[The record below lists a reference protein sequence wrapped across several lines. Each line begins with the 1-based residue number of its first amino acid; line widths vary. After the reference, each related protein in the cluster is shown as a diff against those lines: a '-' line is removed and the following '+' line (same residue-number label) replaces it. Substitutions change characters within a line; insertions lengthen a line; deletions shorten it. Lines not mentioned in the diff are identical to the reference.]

1 MIKGDTEW
9 TTLAAG
15 IILFK
20 SDIVKNESGKEEIE
34 PNFLLLKCS
43 KNFHWSPPKEYDEEN
58 DLLRTA
64 FRETLEET
72 GIGPQQIKLYNNFVK
87 EIQYEAWNKKKTVF
101 YYLGECMNDTKIV
114 ISHEHS
120 EYKWANIS
128 QVRQLVEFES
138 LIQIFNDAFERIV
151 MEKKL

>member
-1 MIKGDTEW
+1 MIRGNTEW

-20 SDIVKNESGKEEIE
+20 SNIVKNESGEEIIE

-43 KNFHWSPPKEYDEEN
+43 KNFHWSPPKENDEEN

-72 GIGPQQIKLYNNFVK
+72 GIDPKQIKLYNNFVK
-87 EIQYEAWNKKKTVF
+87 EIHYEAWNKKKTVV
-101 YYLGECMNDTKIV
+101 YYLGECKNDTKIV

-151 MEKKL
+151 REKKL

>member
-1 MIKGDTEW
+1 MTKGNTES

-20 SDIVKNESGKEEIE
+20 NNVFKSESGEDIFE

-43 KNFHWSPPKEYDEEN
+43 KKFHWSPPKGISEHGEES

-64 FRETLEET
+64 FRETFEET
-72 GIGPQQIKLYNNFVK
+72 GIDQKQIKLYDDFVR
-87 EIQYEAWNKKKTVF
+87 EIHYEAWNKQKTVF
-101 YYLGECMNDTKIV
+101 YYLGECSSDAKV
-114 ISHEHS
+114 EISNEHS
-120 EYKWANIS
+120 EYKWVNIN

-138 LIQIFNDAFERIV
+138 LIQIFDDAFRRI
-151 MEKKL
+151 MK